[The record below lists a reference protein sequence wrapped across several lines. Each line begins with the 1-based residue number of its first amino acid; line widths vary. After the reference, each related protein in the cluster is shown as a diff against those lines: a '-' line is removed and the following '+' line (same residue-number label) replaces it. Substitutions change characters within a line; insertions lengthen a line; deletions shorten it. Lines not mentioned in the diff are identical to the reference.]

1 MREIAIHIAMG
12 EAVLTS
18 VGLVSLAGRWYVD
31 GGKQARG
38 PVVTAFIAW
47 VVLNL
52 LIMFAAAGVMR

>member
-1 MREIAIHIAMG
+1 MRELAIRIAMG

-18 VGLVSLAGRWYVD
+18 IGLVSLAVRWYVD
-31 GGKQARG
+31 GSKQVRG

-52 LIMFAAAGVMR
+52 LIMFATAGAR